1 MLGGNGK
8 TLELIK
14 VTLRMLRELHCKL
27 PVEVWHLPGELT
39 SADERELRELRAIPR
54 DFGGEGVLVPMKE
67 IKGREKN
74 FQIKVA
80 AWLNSGFEEII
91 GLDSDVMPVSDP
103 SYLFETDVYKRT
115 GQIFWPDWWK
125 THRSI
130 TNSRTWLMQ
139 IIRYGILW
147 IRHVKMNGNKNPG
160 KWCIIN
166 AKTGSTRQLTYSA
179 YGSVH

>member
-1 MLGGNGK
+1 MLHEKFWAEASKKFWAVATQNWKTFIDNLDPYPAHRFQGRGIVMLGGNGQ

-14 VTLRMLRELHCKL
+14 ITLRMLRELHCKL
-27 PVEVWHLPGELT
+27 PVEVWHLPGELAE
-39 SADERELRELRAIPR
+39 ADEITLRELGATPR

-80 AWLNSGFEEII
+80 AWVNSEFEEII
-91 GLDSDVMPVSDP
+91 GLDSDVMPVRDP
-103 SYLFETDVYKRT
+103 SYLFENEVYKRT

-130 TNSRTWLMQ
+130 TLQ
-139 IIRYGILW
+139 GD
-147 IRHVKMNGNKNPG
+147 G
-160 KWCIIN
+160 
-166 AKTGSTRQLTYSA
+166 
-179 YGSVH
+179 